1 MPRKNAK
8 QIKGKCRGKGE
19 PRLKKSVLVLEKKFG
34 MVFVTQYFYICNMV
48 LK

>member
-8 QIKGKCRGKGE
+8 QICAKWRGKGE
-19 PRLKKSVLVLEKKFG
+19 PGLKKSILVLEKKFG
-34 MVFVTQYFYICNMV
+34 MVFVTQYLYIYNMV